1 MTMLLDRPIWGAL
14 TTRHE
19 ALACGD
25 GRARRYQPGILPFA
39 ASVGDDPQALA
50 DLAELARP
58 GETLLFLQADPVA
71 VSDGFE
77 VLTTAPG
84 VQMIADAFSFPLP
97 DDAIVPLGMADAE
110 EMLALATLTKPG
122 PFSLRSQELGRFWG
136 VREGGR
142 LVAMAGERMK
152 QPGYTELSGVCTHPD
167 HRGRGYA
174 RRLSLHVAARIIEGG
189 ETPYLHAYASNIA
202 AIALYEAIGFT
213 LRCPMYVAALQK
225 SAD

>member
-1 MTMLLDRPIWGAL
+1 MTMLLDRPIWSAL
-14 TTRHE
+14 TTRHV
-19 ALACGD
+19 ALAEGA

-39 ASVGDDPQALA
+39 AAVGEYPQAIT
-50 DLAELARP
+50 DLAGLARP
-58 GETLLFLQADPVA
+58 GETLLFLQADPVVA
-71 VSDGFE
+71 PAGFE
-77 VLTTAPG
+77 VLTTAPA
-84 VQMIADAFSFPLP
+84 VQMIAAAVPSLLP
-97 DDAIVPLGMADAE
+97 DEAIVPLEMADAE

-136 VREGGR
+136 VREGGQ

-189 ETPYLHAYASNIA
+189 DTPYLHAYASNIA

-213 LRCPMYVAALQK
+213 LRCRMYVAALQK
-225 SAD
+225 PAD

>member
-1 MTMLLDRPIWGAL
+1 MTVLLDRPIWSAL
-14 TTRHE
+14 ATRHA
-19 ALACGD
+19 ALAD
-25 GRARRYQPGILPFA
+25 GAGCARRYQPGILPFA
-39 ASVGDDPQALA
+39 AAENDDPQALA

-58 GETLLFLQADPVA
+58 GETLLFLQADSVVA
-71 VSDGFE
+71 PAGFE
-77 VLTTAPG
+77 VLTTAPA
-84 VQMIADAFSFPLP
+84 VQMIAAAVPSPLP
-97 DDAIVPLGMADAE
+97 DDSIVPLGTADAE

-174 RRLSLHVAARIIEGG
+174 RRLSLYVAARIIEGG
-189 ETPYLHAYASNIA
+189 DQPYLHAYASNIA

-213 LRCPMYVAALQK
+213 LRCPMHVAALQRP
-225 SAD
+225 AD

>member
-14 TTRHE
+14 TTRHA
-19 ALACGD
+19 ALAEGA

-39 ASVGDDPQALA
+39 ASVGDDPQAIT
-50 DLAELARP
+50 DLAGLARP
-58 GETLLFLQADPVA
+58 GETLLFLQADPVVA
-71 VSDGFE
+71 PAGFE
-77 VLTTAPG
+77 VLTTAPA
-84 VQMIADAFSFPLP
+84 VQMIAATVPSSLP
-97 DDAIVPLGMADAE
+97 DDVIVPLGIADAK

-122 PFSLRSQELGRFWG
+122 PFSLRSQDLGRFWG

-189 ETPYLHAYASNIA
+189 DKPYLHAYASNMA

-213 LRCPMYVAALQK
+213 LRSPMHVTALLK
-225 SAD
+225 PAD